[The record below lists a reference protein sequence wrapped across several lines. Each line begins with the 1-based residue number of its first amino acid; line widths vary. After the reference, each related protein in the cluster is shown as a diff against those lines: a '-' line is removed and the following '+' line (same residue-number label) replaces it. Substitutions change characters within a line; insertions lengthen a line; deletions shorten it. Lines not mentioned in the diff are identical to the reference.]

1 MGGGIRKVNI
11 SEKMG
16 LFNQHWCPKIVG
28 DLNDYH
34 IKVAKFHGD
43 FVWHHH
49 DDTDE
54 LFLVTNGNL
63 TMKLRD
69 GDIEVNPGEFI
80 VIPAGVEHCPSAK
93 EEVQVVLF
101 EKAGTVNTGSAEGD
115 EKTVENLERI

>member
-1 MGGGIRKVNI
+1 MGGIRKVNI
-11 SEKMG
+11 SDKME
-16 LFNQHWCPKIVG
+16 LFKEHWCPQIVG
-28 DLNDYH
+28 ELNDYH
-34 IKVAKFHGD
+34 IKVAKFYGD
-43 FVWHHH
+43 FVQYDH

-54 LFLVTNGNL
+54 LYLVTNGSL

-69 GDIEVNPGEFI
+69 GDIQVNPGEFI

-115 EKTVENLERI
+115 QITVTDLERI